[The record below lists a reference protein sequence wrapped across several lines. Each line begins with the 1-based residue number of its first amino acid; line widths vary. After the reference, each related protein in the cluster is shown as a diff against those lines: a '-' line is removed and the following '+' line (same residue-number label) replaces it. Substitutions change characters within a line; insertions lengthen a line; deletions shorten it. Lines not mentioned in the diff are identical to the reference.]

1 MAELDDFIDELLVVA
16 PAIGTT
22 LESRGDDVRPDLEIP
37 TCWAGSVGGA
47 VARLFPELEV
57 AVRVRALGIRSER
70 DLSHL
75 VTEIPR

>member
-1 MAELDDFIDELLVVA
+1 MAELDDFIDEHLVVA

-47 VARLFPELEV
+47 VARLFPELGPPYGS
-57 AVRVRALGIRSER
+57 ARWDPIREGSQSPG
-70 DLSHL
+70 D
-75 VTEIPR
+75 